1 METMKASKTE
11 ELFFLLLTAS
21 FQRIQTYEKHDK
33 RPISGLIL
41 RTKLIIFEIISDTD
55 VSYT

>member
-1 METMKASKTE
+1 MKISKTE

-21 FQRIQTYEKHDK
+21 FQKTYKPMKNITK

-41 RTKLIIFEIISDTD
+41 RIKLIIFEIISDTG
-55 VSYT
+55 VSHT